1 MSIRKRSRGM
11 PNGLVTPAM
20 APRPG
25 WIKFC
30 SSGGDF
36 EFPEGASRIRE

>member
-20 APRPG
+20 AAAPG
-25 WIKFC
+25 MDQILLI
-30 SSGGDF
+30 G
-36 EFPEGASRIRE
+36 R